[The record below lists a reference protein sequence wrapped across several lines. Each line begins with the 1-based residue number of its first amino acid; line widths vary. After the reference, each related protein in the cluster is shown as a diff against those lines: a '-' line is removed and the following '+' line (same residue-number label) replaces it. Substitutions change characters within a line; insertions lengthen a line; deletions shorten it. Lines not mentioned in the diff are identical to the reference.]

1 MAAGFP
7 VKENYANGDVLTA
20 TNLNDLAGTVNFA
33 VSTTPKTGTQMAG
46 KNAIINGDFRI
57 NQRALTSTTTSGS
70 YGFDRWTF
78 IGTDGTTTY
87 SAQTFATGAAPVAGY
102 EAVNFARLVTTG
114 QTLANAASFFSQRIE
129 DVRSFANQTVTVS
142 FWAKSATG
150 TPKVAIELDQ
160 QFGSGGSTRV
170 TTAVGQ
176 VTISTSWAR
185 YSASVTVPSISGKT
199 IGTNSF
205 LSTNLFVSAGS
216 DLNSR
221 TGSMG
226 IQSNT
231 FDFWGVQVESGSVA
245 TPFQTATGTLQ
256 GELAACQRYYQR
268 WVSGTNAYAYP
279 AAGFTPASTTS
290 IVYLSF
296 QPFVPLRIGAGTQL
310 EYGGN
315 ISISDTQT
323 RYSGG
328 TWVNSTG
335 STQSIAITYT
345 HGSAALTQYRPYSIQ
360 SNNDATVYFAINAE
374 L

>member
-102 EAVNFARLVTTG
+102 EATNYARLVTTG

-185 YSASVTVPSISGKT
+185 YSASVTLPSISGKT

-256 GELAACQRYYQR
+256 GELAACQRYYTR
-268 WVSGTNAYAYP
+268 FTVDSTFDFMASGLFNSTTGGRVIFPLPVQMRTSPSTLDTGGAFALSDGATSFTATSPTIGSATPNAVTTYWTTAGATQFRP
-279 AAGFTPASTTS
+279 ALLISDNNASTY
-290 IVYLSF
+290 VGLS
-296 QPFVPLRIGAGTQL
+296 A
-310 EYGGN
+310 EY
-315 ISISDTQT
+315 
-323 RYSGG
+323 
-328 TWVNSTG
+328 
-335 STQSIAITYT
+335 
-345 HGSAALTQYRPYSIQ
+345 
-360 SNNDATVYFAINAE
+360 
-374 L
+374 